1 VAELGGKEGYLNQ
14 SYCPYSQY
22 HIDSSKKEKKKKV
35 GGRVK
40 QREKNKRRPM
50 MLTVL
55 GCPPWTVTK
64 EKTPQSDLIR
74 KGTDTHNMKPGD
86 RLVSG
91 TVYMYTESSGS
102 TKEGM
107 GKVRSRRNYGSKR
120 KRGEQSDRKPVDLPK
135 DTDQQVQTVQ
145 PDDGS
150 LCGSYTSH
158 P

>member
-1 VAELGGKEGYLNQ
+1 MKSGEWLG
-14 SYCPYSQY
+14 
-22 HIDSSKKEKKKKV
+22 SS
-35 GGRVK
+35 
-40 QREKNKRRPM
+40 
-50 MLTVL
+50 
-55 GCPPWTVTK
+55 
-64 EKTPQSDLIR
+64 
-74 KGTDTHNMKPGD
+74 
-86 RLVSG
+86 
-91 TVYMYTESSGS
+91 TVYMHTESSGS

-107 GKVRSRRNYGSKR
+107 EKVRSRRNYGSKR

>member
-1 VAELGGKEGYLNQ
+1 
-14 SYCPYSQY
+14 
-22 HIDSSKKEKKKKV
+22 
-35 GGRVK
+35 
-40 QREKNKRRPM
+40 

-86 RLVSG
+86 RVVSG

-107 GKVRSRRNYGSKR
+107 EKVRSRRNYGSKR

-135 DTDQQVQTVQ
+135 DTDQQVQTVH
-145 PDDGS
+145 PADGG

>member
-1 VAELGGKEGYLNQ
+1 
-14 SYCPYSQY
+14 
-22 HIDSSKKEKKKKV
+22 
-35 GGRVK
+35 
-40 QREKNKRRPM
+40 

-86 RLVSG
+86 RVVSG

-107 GKVRSRRNYGSKR
+107 GKVRSRRNYGPLKGGCHRLAAKMESSSQ
-120 KRGEQSDRKPVDLPK
+120 QS
-135 DTDQQVQTVQ
+135 QWN
-145 PDDGS
+145 
-150 LCGSYTSH
+150 
-158 P
+158 